1 MPERY
6 RIQGHQTKRK
16 TSMIKIV
23 DIAEF
28 RRLALSGSAIPSSVI
43 RLALTGEPIILADSR
58 TVTFIFSDESVDL
71 YGDTISARGWEWA
84 AFENN
89 PVALFGHDPSKPEY
103 VVGRAKNLRVEGN
116 RLVGDIEFME
126 ASINPTAEVVFQM
139 VKGRF
144 LNAVS
149 VGFMPLEWVAT
160 KDKSRPGGIDFK
172 RQSLME
178 ISIVPLPAN
187 QNALVQARAAGI
199 DVDRLGLT
207 EETKE
212 TPADLGKRR
221 SALQIRKLLGRK
233 TKGLYD
239 LGFFASLMADFGYLT
254 DWSQWEA
261 EMEGDGSNVPDMLV
275 AILFDMADAFMAMS
289 AEEVAEFLAGFGDE
303 PDTAGFDEVDM
314 AYVAEGKNI
323 PARCFRA
330 GRVKAKLLAAG
341 KIEKAGRV
349 LSAENQKKLRAAHE
363 QMLAGCD
370 IVKSVA
376 DSADV
381 TEPDADD
388 PSTVPEVIVL
398 DDQKAARERRE
409 RIARAHKARAEAL

>member
-1 MPERY
+1 
-6 RIQGHQTKRK
+6 
-16 TSMIKIV
+16 MIKNVI

-28 RRLALSGSAIPSSVI
+28 RKLALNGSAIPSSVI
-43 RLALTGEPIILADSR
+43 RLAQTGEPSVLTESR
-58 TVTFIFSDESVDL
+58 TVTFVFSDESVDL
-71 YGDTISARGWEWA
+71 YGDTIAARGWDWK

-103 VVGRAKNLRVEGN
+103 VVGRAKNLRIEGN

-126 ASINPTAEVVFQM
+126 ASINPTAEIVYQM
-139 VKGRF
+139 VKGGF

-149 VGFMPLEWVAT
+149 VGFMPLEWVAS

-187 QNALVQARAAGI
+187 QNSLVQARAAGI

-207 EETKE
+207 EPSAEV
-212 TPADLGKRR
+212 PMVDNAKRR
-221 SALQIRKLLGRK
+221 SALLARKVLGRK

-239 LGFFASLMADFGYLT
+239 LGFFASLMSDFGMLT
-254 DWSQWEA
+254 SWSEWEE
-261 EMEGDGSNVPDMLV
+261 EMEGDGSNVPAMLIS
-275 AILFDMADAFMAMS
+275 ILFDMADAFMAMTQ
-289 AEEVAEFLAGFGDE
+289 EEVSEFLEAFQEE
-303 PDTAGFDEVDM
+303 PDTAGFEEVDM
-314 AYVAEGKNI
+314 AYVAEGKSVA
-323 PARCFRA
+323 ARCFRA
-330 GRVKAKLLAAG
+330 GRVKARLLAEG

-349 LSAENQKKLRAAHE
+349 LSAENQKKLRDAHTQMSAACE
-363 QMLAGCD
+363 
-370 IVKSVA
+370 IVKGVA

-381 TEPDADD
+381 TDPDADD
-388 PSTVPEVIVL
+388 SGDPDVIVF

-409 RIARAHKARAEAL
+409 RIARARKLQAAAL